1 MGFGCSA
8 GVDAC
13 SGSED
18 GMESL
23 KERRGKLKVGM
34 CVGRSMTE
42 FTLEPGSSE
51 SKGEEP
57 RFGSRELGLLR
68 SL

>member
-1 MGFGCSA
+1 
-8 GVDAC
+8 
-13 SGSED
+13 
-18 GMESL
+18 MESL
-23 KERRGKLKVGM
+23 KERRGELKVGM

-42 FTLEPGSSE
+42 FTLGPGSNE
-51 SKGEEP
+51 NKTEEP